1 MEPNRQPQALD
12 HSSIDL
18 LSSYSCYPPPPLL
31 GQSEPWMLMA
41 VPELTARS
49 GSENI
54 SLQKNYPSL
63 QPSIIQPVPSSSP
76 IPHSVTNLQL
86 QKLEVDSQD
95 IVRRVIKGQDSL
107 DLGQIKNLS
116 LSDHQGLIQNPKV
129 TKLDIR
135 DQIALHEALVEKLN
149 AEYRSR
155 VENLQRSLHSGS
167 SEIKPVN
174 MINFHN
180 IDEVEPKKGKGKE
193 ELLRGLEEL
202 EQKPFQLKR
211 SNRLTDIAKFC
222 CTVEDCDKT
231 FGRNSDRERHERTVH
246 IHGGS
251 GPNRLPRKRYVCL
264 EPSCKRSEEF
274 SGLEAKEF
282 SRKDNAKA
290 HVTKIHKLHGLDA
303 AKKIGE
309 REILV
314 GDLEQTSEGWPTTNP
329 HEPFPIQART
339 HKIFSS
345 KRADLQADYFS
356 FESGLNAGV
365 LRGNWRSDARGE
377 LSSQTS
383 HGEISLDNVAVSGC
397 LLPSQRQC
405 SNSLQL
411 HQKQSDITLLGEKKL
426 ISFARK
432 EFGDDL
438 ANTIDEPTA
447 PQFRIPEK
455 SSGVITIGYVEP
467 GVEGV

>member
-1 MEPNRQPQALD
+1 
-12 HSSIDL
+12 
-18 LSSYSCYPPPPLL
+18 
-31 GQSEPWMLMA
+31 MLMA

-54 SLQKNYPSL
+54 SLQKTYPSL

-76 IPHSVTNLQL
+76 IPHSVINTQL

-95 IVRRVIKGQDSL
+95 IGSRVIKGQDIL
-107 DLGQIKNLS
+107 DLGRIKNLS

-155 VENLQRSLHSGS
+155 VDNLQRSLHSGS
-167 SEIKPVN
+167 GEIKPVN
-174 MINFHN
+174 MINFRN
-180 IDEVEPKKGKGKE
+180 IDEVEPEKGKGKGKE
-193 ELLRGLEEL
+193 ELLKGLKEL
-202 EQKPFQLKR
+202 EQKLFQPKR
-211 SNRLTDIAKFC
+211 SNRLGDIAKHY

-231 FGRNSDRERHERTVH
+231 FGRSSDRERHERTVH
-246 IHGGS
+246 VHGGS

-290 HVTKIHKLHGLDA
+290 HVTKIHKLRGLDA
-303 AKKIGE
+303 VKKIGE
-309 REILV
+309 RKILV
-314 GDLEQTSEGWPTTNP
+314 GDLEQKSEGWPTTNP
-329 HEPFPIQART
+329 QEPFPIQART
-339 HKIFSS
+339 HKIVSS
-345 KRADLQADYFS
+345 KHTDLQADYFS
-356 FESGLNAGV
+356 FESGLNAEV
-365 LRGNWRSDARGE
+365 LRGDWWSDARGE

-383 HGEISLDNVAVSGC
+383 HNETSLNNVAISSC
-397 LLPSQRQC
+397 FLPSQRQ
-405 SNSLQL
+405 SINSLQL
-411 HQKQSDITLLGEKKL
+411 HQNQNDITILGEKKP

-438 ANTIDEPTA
+438 ANTIDESTA
-447 PQFRIPEK
+447 PQSRIAEE

-467 GVEGV
+467 GAEGV